1 MVCNE
6 VINSEGTARKNRKPR
21 IREGRSSNIKN
32 DLNLL
37 VFGYRLPNNL
47 VTVELTLEYIS
58 SINLLY
64 KHFV

>member
-1 MVCNE
+1 MICNE
-6 VINSEGTARKNRKPR
+6 VINSEGTASKNRKPG

-32 DLNLL
+32 GLNWL
-37 VFGYRLPNNL
+37 VFGNRLPNL